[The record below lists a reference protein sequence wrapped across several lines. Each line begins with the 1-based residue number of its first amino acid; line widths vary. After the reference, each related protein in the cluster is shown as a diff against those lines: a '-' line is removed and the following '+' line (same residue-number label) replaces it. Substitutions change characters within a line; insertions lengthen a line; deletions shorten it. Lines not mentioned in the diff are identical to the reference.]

1 MAGYFVLDCSVTAAW
16 FFEDEFNAY
25 SRSVRG
31 LILEKDTMAV
41 VPAIWSAEVANVLF
55 QAERRKRISPE
66 NVNQAMQILSQ
77 LPIETDHLPIT
88 NMGHVLHLC
97 RQYTLTSYD
106 ALYLELALRRN
117 IALATQDRKLKAS
130 AKEAGVKLVT
140 RM

>member
-1 MAGYFVLDCSVTAAW
+1 MAGDFVLDCSIAAAW
-16 FFEDEFNAY
+16 FFADEFSAY
-25 SRSVRG
+25 TRSVRG
-31 LILEKDTMAV
+31 LILEQDTTAV

-117 IALATQDRKLKAS
+117 IALATQDRKLKVS
-130 AKEAGVKLVT
+130 AKAAGVKLVT
-140 RM
+140 RV